1 LNAANPATDMDQEE
15 HWLTLL
21 SIQNKDGIL
30 MAGDK
35 LKLAQIAQSGSPFAN
50 VAYDLLHAESGNHD
64 YRFGGWFINPANENR
79 YILPDQN
86 FVNVMPNPTENMAS
100 VQFSLSGNKTRITLH
115 DLTGNLLMSAELQ
128 QGAGAYKLDLRNL
141 SDGVYL
147 VGVTD
152 IESGEKKVTKL
163 VKQ

>member
-1 LNAANPATDMDQEE
+1 
-15 HWLTLL
+15 
-21 SIQNKDGIL
+21 
-30 MAGDK
+30 
-35 LKLAQIAQSGSPFAN
+35 
-50 VAYDLLHAESGNHD
+50 
-64 YRFGGWFINPANENR
+64 
-79 YILPDQN
+79 
-86 FVNVMPNPTENMAS
+86 MPNPTENMAN

-141 SDGVYL
+141 SGGVYL

>member
-1 LNAANPATDMDQEE
+1 
-15 HWLTLL
+15 
-21 SIQNKDGIL
+21 
-30 MAGDK
+30 
-35 LKLAQIAQSGSPFAN
+35 
-50 VAYDLLHAESGNHD
+50 LHAESGNHD